1 MLSALFMVTRLQRVY
16 FCFKASMMDHHTR
29 VPLQRETTEPDPQKR
44 GWEERQKKNLTV
56 QLQVKDSTRELKCE
70 SWL

>member
-44 GWEERQKKNLTV
+44 GWEERQKKPNCAASSKGLN
-56 QLQVKDSTRELKCE
+56 TRAKM
-70 SWL
+70 